1 MKGLH
6 KKVITGALALG
17 LAFALSSKSHATE
30 SAKKLPAVGNTGGY
44 FQTLDFYGVKT
55 CLVNATTTAKLCDS
69 GEGVLDAICPSG
81 GTLGQYT
88 LGLDTSVAGTRSVTN
103 SDTLLLT
110 PMVFTHTDT
119 TSTPGGLPCYVPAKP
134 QRYLLGLVGV
144 QSSAGHTTV
153 ILYHKTNG
161 SNP

>member
-1 MKGLH
+1 V
-6 KKVITGALALG
+6 KV
-17 LAFALSSKSHATE
+17 
-30 SAKKLPAVGNTGGY
+30 
-44 FQTLDFYGVKT
+44 
-55 CLVNATTTAKLCDS
+55 CRTTASTTAVLCTA
-69 GEGVLDAICPSG
+69 GEGFLDAICPSG
-81 GTLGQYT
+81 GTLGQYS
-88 LGLDTSVAGTRSVTN
+88 LGIDSGVAATRSVTN
-103 SDTLLLT
+103 SDTLVISPT
-110 PMVFTHTDT
+110 VFTHTDT